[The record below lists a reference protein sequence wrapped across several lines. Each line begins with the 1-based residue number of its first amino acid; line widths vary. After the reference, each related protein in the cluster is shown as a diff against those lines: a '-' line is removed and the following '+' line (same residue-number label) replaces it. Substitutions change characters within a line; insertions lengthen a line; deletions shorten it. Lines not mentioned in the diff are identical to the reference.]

1 MRMHPAATPSILPAY
16 RRLAAALAAVIGSI
30 HSVAAQSPPGD
41 AQTLDTIIVTSQGRR
56 EELQKAAAPIAVF
69 SEVRIQDAGIETT
82 PDFMRLVPNMQ
93 FDYADTAGSSFIS
106 MRGIQQMNG
115 ADIPVAIVV
124 DGVPQSGQLESRMEL
139 FDIEQ
144 IEVLR
149 GPQGALYGRNA
160 VAGAVVIKTKPA
172 SNQNEGFAQAS
183 IGGHGQQK
191 LSGSSSGPLIEDRL
205 FYRLSVSGQEF
216 DGELNNR
223 YRGDKADWMN
233 AYDLR
238 GQLRWLP
245 TQRQQLEW
253 RVSHSFLH
261 GGAMKATSLTPGNP
275 DNSNIWQEPLTDLY
289 SQSVQR
295 LKSSNVHWR
304 WQGETM
310 TLTSISNYTHI
321 FEDFYA
327 DLDYCN
333 PVLCPGGFAGL
344 GQVDQHGTSTRY
356 QLSQEI
362 RLAASEHAT
371 VQWTVGAYWLATR
384 RKYHLTADALDFS
397 PPLLLVENNES
408 NRNRAWA
415 VFGQMQFP
423 LGVADRLEI
432 SLRLDHDHRR
442 QSNVTTG
449 QLAQAG
455 RWSAW
460 QPKLTWSHDF
470 NDNQLLYF
478 TSGRGF
484 RSGGFTGIKEQPF
497 KPEILT
503 SYEIGHKSTWLDNRL
518 TFNSALFYEYDKDYQ
533 FFYVNLAA
541 GGTQVISNLN
551 RVELYGLESEINW
564 RVRPGLE
571 LFASLGLLGSAID
584 KVGDVE
590 FNTNLPIVKGAR
602 VPRSQPYNAVIGSQW
617 NFPLGDYRAMFR
629 FDIERNG
636 KRTWEADNFHIMDA
650 VTLVNARF
658 TFFSQ
663 GRWNLTAWGSN
674 LFNHRY
680 YTDFISS
687 DFSGLGRDLGF
698 NAQGRRYGLDM
709 RYDF

>member
-1 MRMHPAATPSILPAY
+1 MKENQSCCLRSS
-16 RRLAAALAAVIGSI
+16 ALFMFIVSGVHHAG
-30 HSVAAQSPPGD
+30 AQGLQTQD
-41 AQTLDTIIVTSQGRR
+41 AQTLDAIIVTSQGRR

-106 MRGIQQMNG
+106 MRGIQQVNG

-172 SNQNEGFAQAS
+172 SNQGEGFVQAG
-183 IGGHGQQK
+183 IGGYGQQK
-191 LSGSSSGPLIEDRL
+191 LSGSASGPLIQDQL
-205 FYRLSVSGQEF
+205 FYRLSASGQEF
-216 DGELNNR
+216 DGALNNS

-233 AYDLR
+233 SYDLR

-245 TQRQQLEW
+245 AEQHEVNLRL
-253 RVSHSFLH
+253 SHSFLH
-261 GGAMKATSLTPGNP
+261 GGAMKATSMTSGNRN
-275 DNSNIWQEPLTDLY
+275 NSNIWQEPLTDLF
-289 SQSVQR
+289 SQSIQR
-295 LKSSNVHWR
+295 LKSGNLHWR
-304 WQGETM
+304 WQGRAV
-310 TLTSISNYTHI
+310 TLSSITGYTHI

-333 PVLCPGGFAGL
+333 PVLCPGGFAGI
-344 GQVDQHGTSTRY
+344 GQVDQHGTMRRH
-356 QLSQEI
+356 QLSQDL
-362 RLAASEHAT
+362 RLSAHEDAT
-371 VQWTVGAYWLATR
+371 LQWTIGAYWLATR
-384 RKYHLTADALDFS
+384 RKYHLVANALDFS
-397 PPLLLVENNES
+397 PPLQLVENNES

-415 VFGQMQFP
+415 MFGQIQFP
-423 LGVADRLEI
+423 LGAVDRLEV

-442 QSNVTTG
+442 QSDPLSG
-449 QLAQAG
+449 QVAQEG

-460 QPKLTWSHDF
+460 QPKLTWSHEF
-470 NDNQLLYF
+470 AENQLAYV

-497 KPEILT
+497 KPENLT
-503 SYEIGHKSTWLDNRL
+503 SYEIGYKSTWLENRL
-518 TFNSALFYEYDKDYQ
+518 TFNSAIFYEYDKDYQ

-541 GGTQVISNLN
+541 GGTQVISNLR

-564 RVRPGLE
+564 RLRPGWE
-571 LFASLGLLGSAID
+571 LFTSLGLLGSGILD
-584 KVGDVE
+584 VGNVE
-590 FNTNLPIVKGAR
+590 STTNLPISKGRR

-617 NFPLGDYRAMFR
+617 NFPLGEYRAMFR

-636 KRTWEADNFHIMDA
+636 KRTWEADNFHIMDE

-658 TFFSQ
+658 TFFGN

-674 LFNHRY
+674 LLNHHY
-680 YTDFISS
+680 YSDFISN
-687 DFSGLGRDLGF
+687 DFTGLGRDIAF
-698 NAQGRRYGLDM
+698 NAPGRRYGLDL